1 MVIRRR
7 VVCLGCA
14 KKSHLLLLFMCLCVY
29 VCMQSYDDV
38 INGMHHEISPVI
50 QAMTSST
57 VALGQAWS
65 NLGVS
70 KIVSVQKEMRGIVGR
85 DFVLIGILSCTLL
98 TRRNSSVRSFEAEL
112 FSWARLRE
120 LSPHTRASSTRLYT
134 SLYYSWLATRPG
146 LALLILVR

>member
-1 MVIRRR
+1 
-7 VVCLGCA
+7 
-14 KKSHLLLLFMCLCVY
+14 MCLCVY

-70 KIVSVQKEMRGIVGR
+70 KIVSVQKETRGNVGR
-85 DFVLIGILSCTLL
+85 GFDLLGILLHLVDEKELLSEVLRGRALQLSQAPRIVSAHKGFLNQAVHQSVLLLVGHKTWSCP
-98 TRRNSSVRSFEAEL
+98 SYPGQIGRSA
-112 FSWARLRE
+112 
-120 LSPHTRASSTRLYT
+120 
-134 SLYYSWLATRPG
+134 G
-146 LALLILVR
+146 G